1 MPRANDIPFEVVLS
15 SLSRWSWWWPV
26 PVHWWTRG
34 NRLRCCARPLL
45 PLAPSYNLTLGEG
58 STFSFKDKSWGTLL
72 ALRQQFT
79 VLLTLALLLPM
90 KLIFLIFFLTEK
102 SQPCWNSIFQLFLFK
117 NSFQVLFIFGYFGTF
132 FWAHLSVFI
141 FSVKIV
147 INILILSR
155 FHCFQKRSNL
165 GRGFFPALIL
175 LVEN

>member
-102 SQPCWNSIFQLFLFK
+102 SQPWWNSIFQLFLFK